1 MAKKLE
7 VGKKTIEDDLLSRSH
22 ILVLL
27 MYRKGV
33 FNVLVYHICSTGKD
47 GRCKASSISYGQR
60 RCDFG
65 KHISWII
72 RS

>member
-1 MAKKLE
+1 ME
-7 VGKKTIEDDLLSRSH
+7 VGENTTEDDLLSISH

-27 MYRKGV
+27 MYGKDV
-33 FNVLVYHICSTGKD
+33 FNVLVYHKRSTGKD
-47 GRCKASSISYGQR
+47 GRCKAYSISYGQR

-65 KHISWII
+65 KHISWTI

>member
-1 MAKKLE
+1 MAKKME
-7 VGKKTIEDDLLSRSH
+7 VGKKTIEDDLLSISH

-27 MYRKGV
+27 MYGNII
-33 FNVLVYHICSTGKD
+33 FNVLVYHKCSTGKD
-47 GRCKASSISYGQR
+47 GRCKAYSISYGQR

-65 KHISWII
+65 EHISWTI